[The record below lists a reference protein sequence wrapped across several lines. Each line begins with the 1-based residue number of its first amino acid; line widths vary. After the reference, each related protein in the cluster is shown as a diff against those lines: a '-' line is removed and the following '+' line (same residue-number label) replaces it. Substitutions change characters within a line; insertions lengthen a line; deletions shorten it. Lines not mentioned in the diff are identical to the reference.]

1 MIQCKNIKTSGRDT
15 GHIKR
20 EENVNTYEFSTK
32 LHNRTNAAGQTV
44 EKVRVWLEESTNN
57 RFLSDAGFK
66 RGQIVEIHTFLKSE
80 KIMIMRI
87 NDPAGS
93 AVGKRAKVAGKADRA
108 LFDITRNSDQMPA
121 AFHPKNNSKLI
132 ATIEAGLITIQAKG

>member
-1 MIQCKNIKTSGRDT
+1 M
-15 GHIKR
+15 
-20 EENVNTYEFSTK
+20 NTYEFSTK
-32 LHNRTNAAGQTV
+32 LHNRTNAAGKTV

-66 RGQIVEIHTFLKSE
+66 RGAAVEIL
-80 KIMIMRI
+80 I
-87 NDPAGS
+87 DAGS
-93 AVGKRAKVAGKADRA
+93 ISIYLRLNDQIMDEAPYLGKRAKVAGKADRA

-132 ATIEAGLITIQAKG
+132 ATIEHALITIKAKG

>member
-1 MIQCKNIKTSGRDT
+1 MK
-15 GHIKR
+15 
-20 EENVNTYEFSTK
+20 TYEFSTK
-32 LHNRTNAAGQTV
+32 LHNRKNSAGKTV

-66 RGQIVEIHTFLKSE
+66 RGASVQITIDKASG
-80 KIMIMRI
+80 
-87 NDPAGS
+87 GS
-93 AVGKRAKVAGKADRA
+93 IVIRLVKTGNKKVAGKADRA

-132 ATIEAGLITIQAKG
+132 ATIEYGLITIKVKG

>member
-1 MIQCKNIKTSGRDT
+1 MK
-15 GHIKR
+15 
-20 EENVNTYEFSTK
+20 TYEFSTK
-32 LHNRTNAAGQTV
+32 LHNRKNAAGQTV

-66 RGQIVEIHTFLKSE
+66 RGAIVEIHTFLKTDTII
-80 KIMIMRI
+80 IMLITHP
-87 NDPAGS
+87 NLK

-132 ATIEAGLITIQAKG
+132 ATIKTGLITIKVK

>member
-1 MIQCKNIKTSGRDT
+1 M
-15 GHIKR
+15 
-20 EENVNTYEFSTK
+20 NTYEFSTK

-66 RGQIVEIHTFLKSE
+66 RGTAVQIVIDADSISIYLSGVV
-80 KIMIMRI
+80 I
-87 NDPAGS
+87 PPYS
-93 AVGKRAKVAGKADRA
+93 ANYKNAKVAGKADRA
-108 LFDITRNSDQMPA
+108 LFDITRNTDQMPA

-132 ATIEAGLITIQAKG
+132 AYVETGLITIKAKGW